1 MDRIIRAAEEEAVR
15 INEEGGRPIEAA
27 ASQRSFPEAICEAAS
42 AAAAVTSADAIVAF
56 SEGGP
61 TALLMSK
68 QRPIAPILALTPFE
82 PVRRRMALYWGSIP
96 HTMPQ
101 IDGTDERVREAE
113 RRLKEEG
120 LLRRGAR
127 VVILSGTVIGRPGGT
142 NLMKLHEVG

>member
-1 MDRIIRAAEEEAVR
+1 M
-15 INEEGGRPIEAA
+15 
-27 ASQRSFPEAICEAAS
+27 SFPEAICEAAAT
-42 AAAAVTSADAIVAF
+42 AASVTKADAIVAF

-68 QRPIAPILALTPFE
+68 QRPAAPIFALTPFE
-82 PVRRRMALYWGSIP
+82 PVRRRMALYWGTTP

-120 LLRRGAR
+120 HLRTGQQI
-127 VVILSGTVIGRPGGT
+127 VILSGTVVGRPGGT
-142 NLMKLHEVG
+142 NLMKLHEVR